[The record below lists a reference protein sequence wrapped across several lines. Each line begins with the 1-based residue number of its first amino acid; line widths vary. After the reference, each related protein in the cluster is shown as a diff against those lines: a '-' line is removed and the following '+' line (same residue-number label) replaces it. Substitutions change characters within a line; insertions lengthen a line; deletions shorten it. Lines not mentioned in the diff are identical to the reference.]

1 MFVKNKKM
9 YLLPVQIFFKVL
21 KKMAMFFS
29 PYYFESFHRQA
40 GSTRAWG
47 GESGGE
53 PGALALCA
61 TRLAHRSFHRPRPW

>member
-47 GESGGE
+47 CESGVEAGR
-53 PGALALCA
+53 LALCA
-61 TRLAHRSFHRPRPW
+61 VLFAIQMCSS